1 VELTEVELVQANS
14 NSLSY
19 PTRYFKYWY
28 CDDPSKI
35 YKLKTD
41 FTNPSM
47 LDTNYG
53 WSILYDH
60 NLGTISQTTNNSG
73 YTSMFIDNYSGYSP
87 TEEYFVPY
95 TTQEITEDSYENDG
109 YLDWSYDSMH
119 NFIWA
124 QPYAPYGSLMPTYWL
139 SSGWTVTGLNVFS
152 GCTSCLEAISTY
164 NIVTGSSINHGVIPT
179 PTPTPTPSPT
189 PTPLPLGPMRGSL
202 LFTFDQVPNY
212 AGVDNYTITVNGQTR
227 VLNYNNNDNLYTTY
241 IYSGDSVT
249 ITISPE
255 LNDFSVYRRD
265 YTTDDQGGDNGIRD
279 VFITGTTGTYSVSF
293 TATTISTD
301 YNFEYR
307 VEGTTSNIV
316 TYNIITE
323 DLRDILAEDNNE
335 LITEQNII

>member
-1 VELTEVELVQANS
+1 LVP
-14 NSLSY
+14 LGHL
-19 PTRYFKYWY
+19 F
-28 CDDPSKI
+28 
-35 YKLKTD
+35 
-41 FTNPSM
+41 
-47 LDTNYG
+47 
-53 WSILYDH
+53 
-60 NLGTISQTTNNSG
+60 LGTCFS
-73 YTSMFIDNYSGYSP
+73 
-87 TEEYFVPY
+87 V
-95 TTQEITEDSYENDG
+95 
-109 YLDWSYDSMH
+109 
-119 NFIWA
+119 
-124 QPYAPYGSLMPTYWL
+124 
-139 SSGWTVTGLNVFS
+139 SS
-152 GCTSCLEAISTY
+152 ST
-164 NIVTGSSINHGVIPT
+164 ILTGSSINHGVIPT

-279 VFITGTTGTYSVSF
+279 VFITGTTGTTSVSF

-307 VEGTTSNIV
+307 VGATTYTGI

>member
-1 VELTEVELVQANS
+1 
-14 NSLSY
+14 
-19 PTRYFKYWY
+19 
-28 CDDPSKI
+28 
-35 YKLKTD
+35 
-41 FTNPSM
+41 M

-109 YLDWSYDSMH
+109 YLDWTYDSMH

-124 QPYAPYGSLMPTYWL
+124 QPNAPYGSLMPTYWL

-164 NIVTGSSINHGVIPT
+164 NILTGSSINHGVIPT

-202 LFTFDQVPNY
+202 LFTFNETPNY
-212 AGVDNYTITVNGQTR
+212 PGISSYDVFVNGQRR
-227 VLNYNNNDNLYTTY
+227 VLSHYNNTNIYTTY
-241 IYSGDSVT
+241 IYSGDTVL
-249 ITISPE
+249 ITTSE
-255 LNDFSVYRRD
+255 QNNFDVVRRD

-279 VFITGTTGTYSVSF
+279 TQITGTTGQYSITFVVD
-293 TATTISTD
+293 IIPQD

-307 VEGTTSNIV
+307 VIGITFGSRA
-316 TYNIITE
+316 NIITQNYF
-323 DLRDILAEDNNE
+323 DILTEDGKE
-335 LITEQNII
+335 LITQQNI